1 MNTDQASG
9 KFDQMKGKVK
19 QGVGEAVGNQKLA
32 NEGVVDQVKGSA
44 KEVYGNVKDAVHHNV
59 EAARHDRE
67 AEANQARANIVD
79 NVDAARER
87 ANASVDSQR
96 RKAS

>member
-1 MNTDQASG
+1 MNTEQVSG

-59 EAARHDRE
+59 EATKRDRE
-67 AEANQARANIVD
+67 ADANYARANVVD
-79 NVDAARER
+79 NVDSAREH
-87 ANASVDSQR
+87 ANATIDSR